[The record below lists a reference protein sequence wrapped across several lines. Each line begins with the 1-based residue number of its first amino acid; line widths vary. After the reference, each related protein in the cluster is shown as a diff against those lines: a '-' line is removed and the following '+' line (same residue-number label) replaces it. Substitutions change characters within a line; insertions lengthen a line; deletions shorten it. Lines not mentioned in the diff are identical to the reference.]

1 MKKLVLIAVLVMGFS
16 VAAIAQDQDLPA
28 YEVFTGYSYFRFV
41 PKGSSADLHGWNIAT
56 AFNKNEKVAVVMDFT
71 GNYGKYNDRF
81 NRHDNRAIKVHS
93 FLFGPKITFPQGRYS
108 PFIQGLVGVYHL
120 NRGGGTTRETE
131 NDFGSAFSFGMD
143 IKANDK
149 ISVRPF
155 QAEYVMVRSKGIR
168 QSDMRVSSGVVFKMG
183 RKY

>member
-1 MKKLVLIAVLVMGFS
+1 MKKLVFIVVFVMGFS
-16 VAAIAQDQDLPA
+16 VAAIAEDLPA
-28 YEVFTGYSYFRFV
+28 YELFTGYSYLRFV
-41 PKGSSADLHGWNIAT
+41 PAGSSADLHGWNLALT
-56 AFNKNEKVAVVMDFT
+56 FNKNNNVAVVMDFT
-71 GNYGKYNDRF
+71 GNYGTFNDRF
-81 NRHDNRAIKVHS
+81 NKLTNRAIRAHS
-93 FLFGPKITFPQGRYS
+93 FLFGPKIAIPRGRYS
-108 PFIQGLVGVYHL
+108 PFIQGLVGVYHI
-120 NRGGGTTRETE
+120 NRGGRDARETE
-131 NDFGSAFSFGMD
+131 NDFGSAFSFGID